1 MVLTRRKS
9 DDALFHSQG
18 GVGVRIAQVAP
29 LLEQVPPTKYGGTER
44 VIHSLTEELVHRGH
58 DVTLFA
64 SGDSTT
70 SARLEP
76 IVERAIWHH
85 PNLRDH
91 LPFVIAELQTVLDR
105 ADEFDIIHSHLDYL
119 GFPFARGSST
129 PWVHTLHGRMD
140 LPEYQQLYRSFGDAS
155 VVSISNNQRRP
166 VPFANWVA
174 TVYNGVPVDEY
185 PFEPSAGDYL
195 AFVGRIAP
203 EKNLHVAI
211 EVALRTEIPLK
222 IAARMP
228 LPQSLSPNDG
238 DDWAYYEEHVKPRLD
253 NPLIEYVGEVD
264 EHQKQVLLRNAAAL
278 INPVNWPE
286 PFGLVM
292 AEALACG
299 TPVIAKRAGSVP
311 EIVEDGRTGFI
322 CDSALEM
329 ILACDRLSEID
340 RSECRQ
346 SAERRLSSSEM
357 TRGYLNVYERAIER
371 HVSQRALTI
380 LRDAGLDNEPVA
392 PSDTD
397 SAPSLS
403 RN

>member
-1 MVLTRRKS
+1 MRQSRIPSGCGSSRKS
-9 DDALFHSQG
+9 LTQGWDTARGTAPLRGAALSPNVRFRTRDQRKPLVQLLLSGAIGRRALFARRRWRAHRSG
-18 GVGVRIAQVAP
+18 CS
-29 LLEQVPPTKYGGTER
+29 PTRASPTHQIWGTER
-44 VIHSLTEELVHRGH
+44 VIHSLTEELVRRGH
-58 DVTLFA
+58 EVTLFA
-64 SGDSTT
+64 SGDSVT

-85 PNLRDH
+85 PRHRDH

-105 ADEFDIIHSHLDYL
+105 ADEFDVIHSHLDYL
-119 GFPFARGSST
+119 AFPFARISPT

-140 LPEYQQLYRSFGDAS
+140 LSEYQQLYRKFSDAR

-174 TVYNGVPVDEY
+174 TVYNGIAVDEY
-185 PFEPSAGDYL
+185 PFQPVAGDYL

-211 EVALRTEIPLK
+211 EVALKAEIPLK

-228 LPQSLSPNDG
+228 LPHALSPNDS
-238 DDWAYYEEHVKPRLD
+238 DDWTYYAEQIKPHLD

-264 EHQKQVLLRNAAAL
+264 EQQKRVLLRHAAAL

-311 EIVEDGRTGFI
+311 EIVDHGRTRIHLRFRAGDDTSLRAAF
-322 CDSALEM
+322 
-329 ILACDRLSEID
+329 RN
-340 RSECRQ
+340 RS
-346 SAERRLSSSEM
+346 
-357 TRGYLNVYERAIER
+357 RGMSPIR
-371 HVSQRALTI
+371 
-380 LRDAGLDNEPVA
+380 
-392 PSDTD
+392 
-397 SAPSLS
+397 
-403 RN
+403 

>member
-1 MVLTRRKS
+1 
-9 DDALFHSQG
+9 
-18 GVGVRIAQVAP
+18 VRIAQVAP
-29 LLEQVPPTKYGGTER
+29 PLEQVPPTRYGGTER
-44 VIHSLTEELVHRGH
+44 VIHSLTEELVRRGH
-58 DVTLFA
+58 NVTLFA

-70 SARLEP
+70 SARLDP

-85 PNLRDH
+85 IRYRDH
-91 LPFVIAELQTVLDR
+91 LPFVIAGLQAVLDR

-119 GFPFARGSST
+119 AFPFARVSPT

-140 LPEYQQLYRSFGDAS
+140 LPEYQQLYQTFGDAS

-166 VPFANWVA
+166 VPFADWVA
-174 TVYNGVPVDEY
+174 TVYNGIPVDEY
-185 PFEPSAGDYL
+185 PFEPSAGEYL

-203 EKNLHVAI
+203 EKNLHLAV
-211 EVALRTEIPLK
+211 EVALKVGIPLK

-228 LPQSLSPNDG
+228 LSRAMSPNDG
-238 DDWAYYEEHVKPRLD
+238 DDWAYYEERIRPYLD
-253 NPLIEYVGEVD
+253 DPLIEYIGEVD
-264 EHQKQVLLRNAAAL
+264 EHQKRVLLRDAAAL

-311 EIVEDGRTGFI
+311 EIVEDGHTGFI

-329 ILACDRLSEID
+329 MLACDRLSEID

-346 SAERRLSSSEM
+346 SAERRFSSAEM
-357 TRGYLNVYERAIER
+357 TRGYLGVYKQAIER
-371 HVSQRALTI
+371 RVSQRALTI
-380 LRDAGLDNEPVA
+380 LRDAELDDEPVT